1 MKFYSFKQK
10 LTKKWLILL
19 LALLILFIYF
29 LIWFLIGQYDFLNKD
44 WIIPSKGKI
53 WSGIIDENNIN
64 LLKQKYPNFTW
75 ESIELGKRYTIKN
88 NGVIIL
94 NIFYIYILLSIT
106 FFLLLF
112 QIILKIFK
120 IINYDCLSFTLS
132 FNIVGFLFSF
142 ADLIPNFDNQFARN
156 LIIFVI
162 LLITLTTFFI
172 LNTLI
177 FNSILIKHDN
187 SFEIKQEYKQEEQV
201 LEKETYEIK
210 ERLK

>member
-1 MKFYSFKQK
+1 
-10 LTKKWLILL
+10 
-19 LALLILFIYF
+19 
-29 LIWFLIGQYDFLNKD
+29 
-44 WIIPSKGKI
+44 
-53 WSGIIDENNIN
+53 
-64 LLKQKYPNFTW
+64 
-75 ESIELGKRYTIKN
+75 
-88 NGVIIL
+88 VIIL